1 VVLGWVLNTSPISR
15 RSRHEKEG
23 EGKAVFTLRLL
34 ARVPAEK
41 RQEFLESLTTL
52 TAKEGGLCRK
62 LLLKD
67 MTDETLYCWM
77 GDCDSEEELQEFMR
91 SDTFRAIRGAA
102 QVLGTLE
109 DVSIVEIRPGFF
121 GEETT

>member
-1 VVLGWVLNTSPISR
+1 MFS
-15 RSRHEKEG
+15 
-23 EGKAVFTLRLL
+23 LRLL
-34 ARVPAEK
+34 ARVPSEK

-52 TAKEGGLCRK
+52 TAKEGGLCRR

-67 MTDETLYCWM
+67 VTDETLYCWM
-77 GDCDSEEELQEFMR
+77 GDCDSAEELQTFMS

-109 DVSIVEIRPGFF
+109 DVNIVETRPGFF
-121 GEETT
+121 GEETR

>member
-1 VVLGWVLNTSPISR
+1 MF
-15 RSRHEKEG
+15 
-23 EGKAVFTLRLL
+23 ALRLL

-41 RQEFLESLTTL
+41 RQEFLDSLTSL

-62 LLLKD
+62 LFLED
-67 MTDETLYCWM
+67 VTDQTLYCWM
-77 GDCDSEEELQEFMR
+77 GDCDSAEELHAFAA

-121 GEETT
+121 GEGIR

>member
-1 VVLGWVLNTSPISR
+1 
-15 RSRHEKEG
+15 
-23 EGKAVFTLRLL
+23 VFTLRLL
-34 ARVPAEK
+34 ARVPGEK

-52 TAKEGGLCRK
+52 TAKEKGGLGRK

-67 MTDETLYCWM
+67 VTDETLYCWM
-77 GDCDSEEELQEFMR
+77 GDCDSAEELKEFVR

-109 DVSIVEIRPGFF
+109 DVTIVEIRPGFF
-121 GEETT
+121 EEETT

>member
-1 VVLGWVLNTSPISR
+1 MF
-15 RSRHEKEG
+15 
-23 EGKAVFTLRLL
+23 ALRIL

-41 RQEFLESLTTL
+41 RQEFLESLTALGAT
-52 TAKEGGLCRK
+52 EGGLCRK

-67 MTDETLYCWM
+67 VTDETHYCWM
-77 GDCDSEEELQEFMR
+77 GDCDSEEELDAFMK

-109 DVSIVEIRPGFF
+109 DVSIVEIRRGFF
-121 GEETT
+121 GEETAK

>member
-1 VVLGWVLNTSPISR
+1 
-15 RSRHEKEG
+15 
-23 EGKAVFTLRLL
+23 VFALRLL

-41 RQEFLESLTTL
+41 HQEFLESITALS
-52 TAKEGGLCRK
+52 AKEGGLCRK

-67 MTDETLYCWM
+67 ITDETLYCWM
-77 GDCDSEEELQEFMR
+77 GDCDSKEELEAFRR

-102 QVLGTLE
+102 RVLGTLE

-121 GEETT
+121 EEETR